1 MSAEKTSS
9 TPIADAVRQYLDH
22 DGWHYDINERDGLVM
37 FGSGVTLP
45 NGDFRTSF
53 DADDGRERFGVY
65 VYSSV
70 FIPEAKRMAVAE
82 YLTRVNYTRYLGK
95 IEMDLDDGEIRS
107 VATVTVEGSQL
118 SQAMIGHLENAAHFN
133 LNDAYSGMMSIAF
146 GDTTPQDAFDAYM
159 NRHDKAP
166 ADAGEGESA

>member
-1 MSAEKTSS
+1 MTNLKETSR
-9 TPIADAVRQYLDH
+9 PIAEAVKQYLDH
-22 DGWHYDINERDGLVM
+22 EGWNYETNEREGLVM

-45 NGDFRTSF
+45 NGEFRSSF

-65 VYSSV
+65 VYSAI
-70 FIPEAKRMAVAE
+70 FIPEAKRLAVAE

-118 SQAMIGHLENAAHFN
+118 SQAMINSLENAAHFN
-133 LNDAYSGMMSIAF
+133 LNDAYPGLMAIAF
-146 GDTTPQDAFDAYM
+146 GDISAQAAFDRYQ
-159 NRHDKAP
+159 RRQEGVP
-166 ADAGEGESA
+166 AEDEEVSA

>member
-166 ADAGEGESA
+166 ADAGEGEAA

>member
-1 MSAEKTSS
+1 MTESTESS
-9 TPIADAVRQYLDH
+9 RPIAEAVKQYLESE
-22 DGWHYDINERDGLVM
+22 GWNYEINEREGLTM
-37 FGSGVTLP
+37 YGAGVTLP
-45 NGDFRTSF
+45 NGEFRTSF

-65 VYSSV
+65 VYSAV
-70 FIPEAKRMAVAE
+70 FIPEAKRLAVAE

-133 LNDAYSGMMSIAF
+133 LNDAYPWMMAIAF
-146 GDTTPQDAFDAYM
+146 GDLSPQAAFDSYM
-159 NRHDKAP
+159 RRD
-166 ADAGEGESA
+166 EGEVVSTGEVEA

>member
-1 MSAEKTSS
+1 MTDLKETSR
-9 TPIADAVRQYLDH
+9 PIAEAVKQYLDH
-22 DGWHYDINERDGLVM
+22 EGWNYETNEREGLVM

-45 NGDFRTSF
+45 NGEFRSSF

-65 VYSSV
+65 VYSAI
-70 FIPEAKRMAVAE
+70 FIPEAKRLAVAE

-118 SQAMIGHLENAAHFN
+118 SQAMINSLENAAHFN
-133 LNDAYSGMMSIAF
+133 LNDAYPGLMAIAF
-146 GDTTPQDAFDAYM
+146 GDISAQAAFDSYQ
-159 NRHDKAP
+159 RRQ
-166 ADAGEGESA
+166 EGEPAEDEEMGA